1 MQHPPPAPSSFDEI
15 FEEPAGSPLNIGLL
29 EYGLPNGSRG
39 LVLQKIMPPAQAMHP
54 RLEIGLAV
62 SAVNGEPV
70 TGGMEQ
76 VHAYLQVRPLTI
88 TFVRS
93 PGTGITAPSA
103 QQLAFLPQPSA
114 HAQPPSAALHGHGSA
129 PAPAGQAVER
139 TPRKRSPES
148 PPLVLRQAAVRKS
161 SGGKKDKHGILVK
174 SKRSDSWKMRWL
186 VLTDLGMGQLHPA
199 LRYYKDQKSYAMG
212 KQELGEIALIEGVT
226 HAMESKASVG
236 PHLQLDGFTVS
247 SPDRDFICSCKASD
261 DALQWVEAIQR
272 AIAGVVM
279 DASTATSTTTRPVR
293 FPPSTPAVQRM
304 VKAREAQSSSSPFD
318 QAITALQ
325 DATSMESRGRAAAAN
340 ATNGGHCEIL
350 RTVFVETLEAFAF
363 GLHLVEQAQSPEA
376 RLRQDIAAA
385 LEAKAEEVSAHCE
398 RLEVELEALPPIL
411 PMAKASDPAATP
423 ALHAV
428 GLHPTPPDGPPAA
441 PDLSVVDTAIQELI
455 ALTLDLSQH
464 TGWSVQYLALF

>member
-139 TPRKRSPES
+139 TPGERSPES
-148 PPLVLRQAAVRKS
+148 PPLVLHAATADTHAARRMEVTQWLNAEEQELQDAFPKRFAKGTEVEIFSRSQHCWVAAQVVEEQGQDRILVSGRLNDGQRLQKSVNKGDPTAVRLRFPLAQ
-161 SGGKKDKHGILVK
+161 HIL
-174 SKRSDSWKMRWL
+174 
-186 VLTDLGMGQLHPA
+186 A
-199 LRYYKDQKSYAMG
+199 KDQRIA
-212 KQELGEIALIEGVT
+212 ELTATVAQLEEEKDRRCVRNQSATIKGLMADVAQLNRQLSAETARAQQYLASVDTMKALIEQGWQENT
-226 HAMESKASVG
+226 EQKA
-236 PHLQLDGFTVS
+236 
-247 SPDRDFICSCKASD
+247 
-261 DALQWVEAIQR
+261 
-272 AIAGVVM
+272 AIAKVLAVANKLSIQSLPRLLAYFHECSVARRKTQGS
-279 DASTATSTTTRPVR
+279 APSAPKLTR
-293 FPPSTPAVQRM
+293 
-304 VKAREAQSSSSPFD
+304 
-318 QAITALQ
+318 
-325 DATSMESRGRAAAAN
+325 
-340 ATNGGHCEIL
+340 
-350 RTVFVETLEAFAF
+350 
-363 GLHLVEQAQSPEA
+363 
-376 RLRQDIAAA
+376 
-385 LEAKAEEVSAHCE
+385 
-398 RLEVELEALPPIL
+398 
-411 PMAKASDPAATP
+411 
-423 ALHAV
+423 
-428 GLHPTPPDGPPAA
+428 
-441 PDLSVVDTAIQELI
+441 
-455 ALTLDLSQH
+455 
-464 TGWSVQYLALF
+464 